1 MTGLKT
7 LVQLEY
13 SRYSLS
19 RQGKYRPIVLALSLI
34 VLLLAAGVFLPGPRA
49 SERSPFIYAVFL
61 LWTAAIAISSL
72 HMLMFMNQSHRDW
85 MLSFPHSR
93 LKLLYAKGISLLRH
107 NLNLTF
113 PVLAASV
120 SLYFISVQAGWYQP
134 LPAGGLLYMIAA
146 YTLFIIVSLPV
157 AVTLGLAVS
166 LLLRAGKTALLLM
179 MIPYTLLWILPAMIG
194 SILSISYSGT
204 QSLKFTAP
212 GYVLC
217 AALALC
223 LIGWPLCYQLMRLI
237 AAKGLSVPSGTGR
250 SSAALTSGRPGFASK
265 RSNRSS
271 SLTGRTAPFIILYR
285 LCIRRVHRIERH
297 PAIVILKLALPFIIA
312 AAAYFGSSYEA
323 GSLAI
328 ARSLFMLP
336 VLFGSVWMISRSSI
350 ERKHQSWWLSF
361 PQSRLVLLL
370 SGVAMVWVT
379 AMRIITVLAV
389 SAIAGSITG
398 LITGRTTTQELS
410 YALTWLLFSFLLFT
424 LSLTVILCLLQAEY
438 YLLKSPAL
446 TILMLPLALLG
457 PLHSIL
463 INKFMI
469 PDSLPGGALPD
480 WSLLGWISVIALP
493 LALCCLPAGA
503 KYYHL
508 SLMQPK
514 SKASQTKQA

>member
-34 VLLLAAGVFLPGPRA
+34 ILLLAAGVYLPGPRA
-49 SERSPFIYAVFL
+49 SERSPFIYAVLL
-61 LWTAAIAISSL
+61 LWTTAIAISAL
-72 HMLMFMNQSHRDW
+72 HMLIFMNQSHRDW
-85 MLSFPHSR
+85 MLTFPHSR

-107 NLNLTF
+107 NLNLTL
-113 PVLAASV
+113 PVLAAAV

-134 LPAGGLLYMIAA
+134 LPAGGLLYIIAA

-157 AVTLGLAVS
+157 AVTFGLAVS
-166 LLLRAGKTALLLM
+166 LLMRAGKAALLLLF
-179 MIPYTLLWILPAMIG
+179 PYTILWILPLMID

-204 QSLKFTAP
+204 QSLKFSAP

-217 AALALC
+217 AALAVC

-237 AAKGLSVPSGTGR
+237 AAKGLDAASGAGR
-250 SSAALTSGRPGFASK
+250 STIAPSSGRPGLVYK
-265 RSNRSS
+265 RS
-271 SLTGRTAPFIILYR
+271 SLTGQTAPFITLYR
-285 LCIRRVHRIERH
+285 LSISRVHRIERH
-297 PAIVILKLALPFIIA
+297 PAIVILKLTVPFIIA
-312 AAAYFGSSYEA
+312 AAAYFGSSDED
-323 GSLAI
+323 GSLSV
-328 ARSLFMLP
+328 ARSLFMMP
-336 VLFGSVWMISRSSI
+336 VLFSSVWMISRSSI

-370 SGVAMVWVT
+370 SGVAAVWTT
-379 AMRIITVLAV
+379 AMRILTVLAV
-389 SAIAGSITG
+389 SAFAGSVTG
-398 LITGRTTTQELS
+398 LITGRTTAQELS
-410 YALTWLLFSFLLFT
+410 YNLTWLLFSFLLFT
-424 LSLTVILCLLQAEY
+424 LALTVILCLLQAEY
-438 YLLKSPAL
+438 YLLKSPVL

-463 INKFMI
+463 INKYII
-469 PDSLPGGALPD
+469 PDSLTGGALPD
-480 WSLLGWISVIALP
+480 WSMLGWISVIALP

-508 SLMQPK
+508 SLIQPK
-514 SKASQTKQA
+514 SKTSQTKQA

>member
-34 VLLLAAGVFLPGPRA
+34 VLLLAAGVYLPGPRA
-49 SERSPFIYAVFL
+49 SERSPFIYAVLL
-61 LWTAAIAISSL
+61 LWTAAIAISAL
-72 HMLMFMNQSHRDW
+72 HMLIFMNQSHRDW
-85 MLSFPHSR
+85 MLTFPHSR

-107 NLNLTF
+107 NLNLTL
-113 PVLAASV
+113 PVLAAAV

-134 LPAGGLLYMIAA
+134 LPAGGLLYIIAA

-157 AVTLGLAVS
+157 AVTFGLAVS
-166 LLLRAGKTALLLM
+166 LLMRAGKTALLLL
-179 MIPYTLLWILPAMIG
+179 IPYTLLWMLPLMID

-204 QSLKFTAP
+204 QSLKFSAP

-217 AALALC
+217 AALAVC
-223 LIGWPLCYQLMRLI
+223 LIGWPLCYPLMRLI
-237 AAKGLSVPSGTGR
+237 AAKGLSVPSGAGR
-250 SSAALTSGRPGFASK
+250 SSAAFTSGRTGFARK

-285 LCIRRVHRIERH
+285 LSIRRVHQIERH
-297 PAIVILKLALPFIIA
+297 PAIVVLKLILPLIIA
-312 AAAYFGSSYEA
+312 AAAYFGSSDEA
-323 GSLAI
+323 GSLSV
-328 ARSLFMLP
+328 ARSLFMMP
-336 VLFGSVWMISRSSI
+336 VLFSSVWMISRSSI

-370 SGVAMVWVT
+370 SGVAVVWTT
-379 AMRIITVLAV
+379 AMRIITVMAV
-389 SAIAGSITG
+389 SVITGSITG
-398 LITGRTTTQELS
+398 LITGRTTAQELS
-410 YALTWLLFSFLLFT
+410 YGLTWLFFSFLLYT

-446 TILMLPLALLG
+446 TILMFPLALLG

-463 INKFMI
+463 INKYMI

-480 WSLLGWISVIALP
+480 WSMLGWISVIALP

-508 SLMQPK
+508 SLIQPK
-514 SKASQTKQA
+514 SKTSQTKQA

>member
-34 VLLLAAGVFLPGPRA
+34 ILLLAAGVYLPGPRA
-49 SERSPFIYAVFL
+49 SERSPFIYAVLL
-61 LWTAAIAISSL
+61 LWTAAIAISAF
-72 HMLMFMNQSHRDW
+72 HMLMFMNQSHREW
-85 MLSFPHSR
+85 MLAFPHSR

-107 NLNLTF
+107 NLNLTL
-113 PVLAASV
+113 PVLAAAV

-134 LPAGGLLYMIAA
+134 LPAGSLLYIIAA
-146 YTLFIIVSLPV
+146 YALFIIVSLPV
-157 AVTLGLAVS
+157 AVTFGLAVS
-166 LLLRAGKTALLLM
+166 LLMRAGKTALLLL
-179 MIPYTLLWILPAMIG
+179 IPYTLLWILPIMINN
-194 SILSISYSGT
+194 ILSTSFSGT
-204 QSLKFTAP
+204 QSLRFSAP

-237 AAKGLSVPSGTGR
+237 AAKGLSVPSGAGR
-250 SSAALTSGRPGFASK
+250 SSAAFTSGRTGFASK
-265 RSNRSS
+265 RSNRS

-285 LCIRRVHRIERH
+285 LSIRRVHRIERY
-297 PAIVILKLALPFIIA
+297 PAIRVLKLVLPFIIA
-312 AAAYFGSSYEA
+312 AAAYFGSSDEA
-323 GSLAI
+323 GSLSI
-328 ARSLFMLP
+328 ARSLFMMP
-336 VLFGSVWMISRSSI
+336 VLLSSVWMISRSSI
-350 ERKHQSWWLSF
+350 ERKYLSWWLGF

-370 SGVAMVWVT
+370 SGVAVVWTT
-379 AMRIITVLAV
+379 AMRIVIVLAV
-389 SAIAGSITG
+389 SVITGSITG
-398 LITGRTTTQELS
+398 WITGRTTAQELS
-410 YALTWLLFSFLLFT
+410 YALTWLLFSFLLYT

-463 INKFMI
+463 INKFLI
-469 PDSLPGGALPD
+469 PDSLPGGALPG

-493 LALCCLPAGA
+493 LGLCCLPAGA

-514 SKASQTKQA
+514 SKTSQTKQA